1 MISSQH
7 LINDNLIQNRTF
19 QLMNKGK
26 SVAEKRTQ
34 SLDYMIGASIIF
46 FMRSQE
52 CHHSSKQNSDCAFCN
67 CISAI
72 IVLICALPA
81 FFEFSF
87 ACISYFIKL
96 YLM

>member
-1 MISSQH
+1 
-7 LINDNLIQNRTF
+7 
-19 QLMNKGK
+19 MNKGK

-46 FMRSQE
+46 FYAFTR
-52 CHHSSKQNSDCAFCN
+52 SKQNSDCAFCN

-96 YLM
+96 YLMWVHVYKTAKG

>member
-46 FMRSQE
+46 FY
-52 CHHSSKQNSDCAFCN
+52 AFTG
-67 CISAI
+67 
-72 IVLICALPA
+72 VPP
-81 FFEFSF
+81 
-87 ACISYFIKL
+87 FI
-96 YLM
+96 

>member
-34 SLDYMIGASIIF
+34 SLNYMIGASIIF
-46 FMRSQE
+46 FLCVHKSATI
-52 CHHSSKQNSDCAFCN
+52 HQNK
-67 CISAI
+67 IAI
-72 IVLICALPA
+72 VHFVIV
-81 FFEFSF
+81 
-87 ACISYFIKL
+87 
-96 YLM
+96 YLL